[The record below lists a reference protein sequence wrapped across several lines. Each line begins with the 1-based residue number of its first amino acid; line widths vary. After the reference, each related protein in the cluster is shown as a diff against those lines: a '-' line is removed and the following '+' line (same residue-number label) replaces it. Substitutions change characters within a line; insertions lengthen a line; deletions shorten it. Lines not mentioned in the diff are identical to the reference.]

1 MPCCP
6 WWLTPYHYCLLL
18 AVCVIRSQ
26 TQRRLESDRF
36 YTKDYTEE
44 VYTPEGIEYVENT
57 TMGDILT

>member
-1 MPCCP
+1 
-6 WWLTPYHYCLLL
+6 
-18 AVCVIRSQ
+18 VCVFRSQ